1 MFLFAGYGHI
11 VPKTPV
17 GKIFTIFYAVIGIPL
32 FLLYLSNIG
41 QIFATSLKWT
51 YSRLCKCQILRRH
64 RRLMFQDK
72 NLNFKSDFLLIGN
85 TESRIFLPRYI
96 LAWWTSRRRKTP
108 RRVHWLE
115 RTAKCNSVFNFRMA
129 RLDLV
134 VCLKIVSEVLSV
146 QMRRR
151 TLRMRRRRMS
161 CPRTRWSL

>member
-1 MFLFAGYGHI
+1 MAIVSTAFLICKLKYSQINSRPKTDVTLKQIGEDTFFRKNEINLFLFAGYGHI
-11 VPKTPV
+11 VPKTPI

-72 NLNFKSDFLLIGN
+72 NLNLKYDFLPIGN

-96 LAWWTSRRRKTP
+96 LAWWNCRSRKTP
-108 RRVHWLE
+108 R
-115 RTAKCNSVFNFRMA
+115 
-129 RLDLV
+129 
-134 VCLKIVSEVLSV
+134 
-146 QMRRR
+146 
-151 TLRMRRRRMS
+151 
-161 CPRTRWSL
+161 